1 MFGTCRTACTTC
13 SSSSG
18 WTSLRAWAAS
28 LWAASSRACSSSP
41 QYFLSRLVEA
51 QEMART
57 RFFLNGNAN
66 SFEDVLTL
74 FDARFLSELSSEG
87 WREGFFDAAQAE
99 DAGAHQF
106 ELDAIKMRF
115 SSAFDL
121 AKQENFEK
129 QRSILRVLTQI
140 RDNLTMAVGAESGFD
155 DRRRRRRTRR
165 RTIWIILWNIRWNCW
180 RLWRT
185 LSRRITWVWSPSSSI
200 IRISF

>member
-1 MFGTCRTACTTC
+1 MMLYPAMNKLTANVPNRY
-13 SSSSG
+13 
-18 WTSLRAWAAS
+18 LLVNVVARRA
-28 LWAASSRACSSSP
+28 R
-41 QYFLSRLVEA
+41 QIA
-51 QEMART
+51 Q
-57 RFFLNGNAN
+57 
-66 SFEDVLTL
+66 
-74 FDARFLSELSSEG
+74 
-87 WREGFFDAAQAE
+87 QAE

-165 RTIWIILWNIRWNCW
+165 RTI
-180 RLWRT
+180 
-185 LSRRITWVWSPSSSI
+185 
-200 IRISF
+200 